1 MRRREFITLIGGSA
15 VWPLAARAQR
25 PRKVYRIGLLLPG
38 TSAIVANNPRVTA
51 LFPELRALGWIER
64 QNVVFERRL
73 AEGQLGRLDELA
85 ADLVRSNVDVIITA
99 AAPSATAAKEA
110 TSTIPIVILD

>member
-25 PRKVYRIGLLLPG
+25 ARKVYRIGLLLPG
-38 TSAIVANNPRVTA
+38 TSAIVAKSPRVTA
-51 LFPELRALGWIER
+51 LLQELRALGWIEG

-73 AEGQLGRLDELA
+73 AEVDGLTSWQQTWCA
-85 ADLVRSNVDVIITA
+85 AMWT
-99 AAPSATAAKEA
+99 
-110 TSTIPIVILD
+110 